1 MEVALSDCP
10 ECWDT
15 PCTCSKG
22 HLGSKI
28 YDYTKLKAENAEL
41 KRKLELAKNQR
52 DAWIGECY
60 KEDFGLREYTIN
72 KANEALKSIRGS

>member
-15 PCTCSKG
+15 TCTCSKG

-28 YDYTKLKAENAEL
+28 YDYTKLEAENAEL
-41 KRKLELAKNQR
+41 KRKLE
-52 DAWIGECY
+52 
-60 KEDFGLREYTIN
+60 
-72 KANEALKSIRGS
+72 KAVEALEKVPNYSNYILCIVELKIS